1 MPAPLPHDRG
11 PAGGPGSAG
20 DALDVL
26 SDAELL
32 RRHVGGDREAFGELF
47 RRHRGRLWAVAVRT
61 LGDPED
67 AAEAVQDAMIKAY
80 QGAGSFRGSAAVTT
94 WLHRIVVN
102 ACLDRIRASGRRPTV
117 PLADDDAVAIPAS
130 LDASTDP
137 QQAALRLSVHRA
149 LADLPFDQRAV
160 LVYVDM
166 LGYPVEEVAAILKV
180 RPGTVKSRASRA
192 RKRLA
197 ARLPEFDPAFKD
209 RAFDVAAAGRDASG
223 NVRDDTPAGGGPD
236 PAAGNPPRQPNV
248 EPGATYQTGN
258 GREEGNR

>member
-1 MPAPLPHDRG
+1 MPAPLPSGSG
-11 PAGGPGSAG
+11 PVGPGPDPGLAG
-20 DALDVL
+20 ATDAD
-26 SDAELL
+26 LL
-32 RRHVGGDREAFGELF
+32 RRHVGGEREAFGELF

-80 QGAGSFRGSAAVTT
+80 QGAGGFRGGAAVTT

-117 PLADDDAVAIPAS
+117 PLADDDALALP
-130 LDASTDP
+130 STDAAQDP
-137 QQAALRLSVHRA
+137 AQAGLRLAVHRA
-149 LADLPFDQRAV
+149 LAELPFDQRAV

-197 ARLPEFDPAFKD
+197 ARLPEFDPAVD
-209 RAFDVAAAGRDASG
+209 RGG
-223 NVRDDTPAGGGPD
+223 VRDDTPLGGGAAA
-236 PAAGNPPRQPNV
+236 AAGNPPRQQGV
-248 EPGATYQTGN
+248 EPGATYQTG
-258 GREEGNR
+258 REEGNP

>member
-1 MPAPLPHDRG
+1 MPAPLLPG
-11 PAGGPGSAG
+11 PTAGPGPDP
-20 DALDVL
+20 DAVG
-26 SDAELL
+26 DAELL

-61 LGDPED
+61 LADPED

-80 QGAGSFRGSAAVTT
+80 QGAGSFRGTAAVTT

-117 PLADDDAVAIPAS
+117 PLADEAVTIPA
-130 LDASTDP
+130 ASDPATDP
-137 QQAALRLSVHRA
+137 QQVALRLSVHRA
-149 LADLPFDQRAV
+149 LAELPFDQRAV

-197 ARLPEFDPAFKD
+197 ARLPEFDPATD
-209 RAFDVAAAGRDASG
+209 RSAANG
-223 NVRDDTPAGGGPD
+223 NAVGAATGTGEGPD
-236 PAAGNPPRQPNV
+236 PAGNPPRQPGV
-248 EPGATYQTGN
+248 EPDAAYRSGSADEH
-258 GREEGNR
+258 RREGNR

>member
-1 MPAPLPHDRG
+1 MPAPLPH
-11 PAGGPGSAG
+11 GSAAELAG
-20 DALDVL
+20 AT
-26 SDAELL
+26 DAELL
-32 RRHVGGDREAFGELF
+32 RRHVGGEREAFGELF

-80 QGAGSFRGSAAVTT
+80 QGAAGFRGGSAVTT

-117 PLADDDAVAIPAS
+117 PLMDDDALSLPA
-130 LDASTDP
+130 LDAAHDP
-137 QQAALRLSVHRA
+137 AQAAVRLAVHRA
-149 LADLPFDQRAV
+149 LAELPFDQRAV

-197 ARLPEFDPAFKD
+197 AQLPEFDPAIGHTVLD
-209 RAFDVAAAGRDASG
+209 G
-223 NVRDDTPAGGGPD
+223 VREDTSLAGG
-236 PAAGNPPRQPNV
+236 AAGNPPRRQGV
-248 EPGATYQTGN
+248 EPGATFQAGALDGTLE
-258 GREEGNR
+258 RRRREGNQ

>member
-1 MPAPLPHDRG
+1 MAAPLPHGRG
-11 PAGGPGSAG
+11 RSGPGGSSDLTGA
-20 DALDVL
+20 D
-26 SDAELL
+26 DAELL
-32 RRHVGGDREAFGELF
+32 RRHVGGEREAFGELF

-80 QGAGSFRGSAAVTT
+80 QGASGFRGGSAVTT

-117 PLADDDAVAIPAS
+117 PLADDDALTLPTT
-130 LDASTDP
+130 DAAADP

-149 LADLPFDQRAV
+149 LAELPFDQRAV

-197 ARLPEFDPAFKD
+197 ARLPEFDPALQD
-209 RAFDVAAAGRDASG
+209 SALQ
-223 NVRDDTPAGGGPD
+223 D
-236 PAAGNPPRQPNV
+236 PALDHGVMGGVREDTAGNPPHQQGV
-248 EPGATYQTGN
+248 EPGAAHQTGAFEN
-258 GREEGNR
+258 SAYETGRGEGNR

>member
-1 MPAPLPHDRG
+1 MPAPLPHGRG
-11 PAGGPGSAG
+11 PVGPGPDLEGAT
-20 DALDVL
+20 
-26 SDAELL
+26 DAELL
-32 RRHVGGDREAFGELF
+32 RRHVGGEREAFGELF

-80 QGAGSFRGSAAVTT
+80 QGAGSFRGSSAVTT

-117 PLADDDAVAIPAS
+117 PLADDDALS
-130 LDASTDP
+130 LPSIDAAHDP

-149 LADLPFDQRAV
+149 LAELPFDQRAV

-197 ARLPEFDPAFKD
+197 ARLPEFDPALQD
-209 RAFDVAAAGRDASG
+209 RAF
-223 NVRDDTPAGGGPD
+223 PD
-236 PAAGNPPRQPNV
+236 PAAGPHALGTEAGNPPRQPGV
-248 EPGATYQTGN
+248 EPGATFQTGTIEN
-258 GREEGNR
+258 PRGEGNR